1 MMYNRFKNSLCNSSS
16 RGGGVKDGRLSW
28 YYALTQDF
36 FPILDH
42 SIEDLRTKIGWGV
55 SDTPGIPLRSWET
68 GIFKISDNTKGYLFC
83 TFNRQWWGF
92 QRAVLLFKWITGPA
106 SAPQWG
112 LVGLSIP
119 QDWGPGWG
127 QYWRVLIIDKHWLET
142 PERPREE
149 SFTKEVMEDTH
160 VLKFRLSDIGRSALK
175 REERQELCEEIFQ
188 KLTVIT
194 VEDEV
199 HGLQLYPQKWPK
211 SVHLS
216 FKNESSKSKV
226 LVEGLS
232 VFGKHVELQ
241 DDSESAIIK
250 VTVYDAPMGMTNE
263 KLKDI

>member
-1 MMYNRFKNSLCNSSS
+1 
-16 RGGGVKDGRLSW
+16 
-28 YYALTQDF
+28 
-36 FPILDH
+36 
-42 SIEDLRTKIGWGV
+42 
-55 SDTPGIPLRSWET
+55 
-68 GIFKISDNTKGYLFC
+68 
-83 TFNRQWWGF
+83 
-92 QRAVLLFKWITGPA
+92 
-106 SAPQWG
+106 
-112 LVGLSIP
+112 
-119 QDWGPGWG
+119 
-127 QYWRVLIIDKHWLET
+127 
-142 PERPREE
+142 
-149 SFTKEVMEDTH
+149 MEDTH

-194 VEDEV
+194 DEDEV

-250 VTVYDAPMGMTNE
+250 VTVHDAPMGMTNE
-263 KLKDI
+263 KLKDIF